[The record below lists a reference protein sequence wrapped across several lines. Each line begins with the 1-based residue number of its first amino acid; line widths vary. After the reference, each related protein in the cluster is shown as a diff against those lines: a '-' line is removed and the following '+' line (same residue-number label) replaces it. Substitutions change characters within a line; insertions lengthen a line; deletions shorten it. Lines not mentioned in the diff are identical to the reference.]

1 MPAVKCVKSL
11 VTLSLNA
18 IPQIVKDHA
27 TKTAER
33 LVNAWWKQ
41 KQESEKKSN
50 FKFQNRA
57 KVF

>member
-1 MPAVKCVKSL
+1 MPAVKCVGSL

-27 TKTAER
+27 TKTAEN
-33 LVNAWWKQ
+33 LVEAWWKQ
-41 KQESEKKSN
+41 KHSSEKKTN